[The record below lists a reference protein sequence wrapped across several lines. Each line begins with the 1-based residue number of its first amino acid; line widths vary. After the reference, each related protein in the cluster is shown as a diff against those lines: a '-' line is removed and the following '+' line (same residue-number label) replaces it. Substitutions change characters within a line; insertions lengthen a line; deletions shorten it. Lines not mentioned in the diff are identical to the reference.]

1 LLSLPSSFSSLAQRR
16 HRESKSPQ
24 REHKEAKSLQGLP
37 MKKSD
42 RSLSLSKGTIAEAV
56 SGEACIVA
64 R

>member
-1 LLSLPSSFSSLAQRR
+1 
-16 HRESKSPQ
+16 
-24 REHKEAKSLQGLP
+24 

-64 R
+64 RWVRLCWRPVAWMVRMGCW